1 MTSWLGGNTQLETHL
16 NAALGRNWMAVV
28 KGGTK
33 TKQGANAR
41 EKPNEMRILLD
52 TEFPFKALKYGDIVA
67 GTVVHVEPREIL
79 IDIGAKSEGIVAS
92 KELEAMSSDALKKMH
107 VGDRLLAFVLRPEN
121 RDGNVVLSLA
131 RAQMETDWR
140 EAERLL
146 QAGESFEAQV
156 AGYNKGGLIVRVG
169 KVRGFVPIAQL
180 ENIPPKKAA
189 PATAE
194 EIAAES
200 TEPPVELTPLVG
212 KKLQFKII
220 EIDRPRNRLILS
232 ERAAMRGLRKT
243 RKEELLNS
251 LKEGDIVTGT
261 VTTITDFGVFVSL
274 GEVDGLI
281 HASELSWGKVNHP
294 KDIVN
299 VGDKIQAQVIM
310 VERDRERVGLSLKRL
325 TPEPWTTVEERYKV
339 GQLVNATITKLAQF
353 GAFAR
358 LEDNIEG
365 LIHISELANRRINH
379 PREVVKE
386 GQTLALRVIRIDPAR
401 RRLGLSLKRVEED
414 DGNYLASEDAPPEEP
429 SVQEEPTP

>member
-1 MTSWLGGNTQLETHL
+1 MV
-16 NAALGRNWMAVV
+16 VV
-28 KGGTK
+28 KGGAK
-33 TKQGANAR
+33 INQGASTLTQ
-41 EKPNEMRILLD
+41 KNEMSVLLES
-52 TEFPFKALKYGDIVA
+52 EFAFKALKYGDIVA
-67 GTVVHVEPREIL
+67 GTVVSVEPREIL

-92 KELEAMSSDALKKMH
+92 KELEAMSSDAMKKIH
-107 VGDRLLAFVLRPEN
+107 VGDRLLAFVLKSEN

-131 RAQMETDWR
+131 RAQMENDWR

-146 QAGESFEAQV
+146 KSGEAFEAQV
-156 AGYNKGGLIVRVG
+156 AGFNKGGLIVRVG

-180 ENIPPKKAA
+180 ENVPPRKPA
-189 PATAE
+189 PAAE
-194 EIAAES
+194 EGAEPG
-200 TEPPVELTPLVG
+200 EPSVDLTPLVG

-232 ERAAMRGLRKT
+232 ERAAMRGLRKS

-251 LKEGDIVTGT
+251 LKEGDVVSGT

-281 HASELSWGKVNHP
+281 HASELTWGKVSHP
-294 KDIVN
+294 KDVVN
-299 VGDKIQAQVIM
+299 VGDKIQAQVLS
-310 VERDRERVGLSLKRL
+310 VDRERERVALSLKRL
-325 TPEPWTTVEERYKV
+325 SPEPWTTVEERYKV

-358 LEDNIEG
+358 LDDNIEG

-386 GQTLALRVIRIDPAR
+386 GQTLSLRVIRIDPAR

-414 DGNYLASEDAPPEEP
+414 DGHYESSEDAPPEEP
-429 SVQEEPTP
+429 PVFEEPIV